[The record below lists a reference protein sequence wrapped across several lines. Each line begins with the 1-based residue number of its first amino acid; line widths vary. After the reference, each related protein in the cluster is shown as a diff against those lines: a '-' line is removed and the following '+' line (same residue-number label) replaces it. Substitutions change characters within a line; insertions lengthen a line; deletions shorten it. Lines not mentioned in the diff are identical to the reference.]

1 MSAPDTDGTAG
12 EPGAEGAARES
23 RPAGEGA
30 VATLR
35 RVANTWR
42 PERETVRERIT
53 ALPSIALAG
62 VFDQPS
68 PVAGDGDPLPPL
80 WHWLHFLDRP
90 AQAEL
95 GEDGHPVHA
104 TLLPEYP
111 RRRRMFAGGRLT
123 VHAPLRVGAEV
134 TRTSQVTGVRYTEGR
149 SGPMLFVTAEYRL
162 TDGDDLL
169 CVEEQDIVYRQD
181 PDEPPAPQPAP
192 SAPEHSADAE
202 QAEPDW
208 TWELTPGPALLFR
221 FSALTYNSH
230 RIHYD
235 EPYVTGVEGFPGLVV
250 HGPLTA
256 LALLELPRRAG
267 HAVRTYAFRARRPM
281 FAGERI
287 RYEGRR
293 ADGTAALVAGTP
305 ATPRAVTAEVELA

>member
-1 MSAPDTDGTAG
+1 MSED
-12 EPGAEGAARES
+12 
-23 RPAGEGA
+23 GA

-42 PERETVRERIT
+42 PERETVREPIT
-53 ALPSIALAG
+53 ALPSAALAG

-68 PVAGDGDPLPPL
+68 PVAADGDPLPPL

-95 GEDGHPVHA
+95 GEDGHPAHG
-104 TLLPEYP
+104 TLLPDYP

-134 TRTSQVTGVRYTEGR
+134 TRTAQVTGVRYTEGR
-149 SGPMLFVTAEYRL
+149 SGPMLFVTSEYRF
-162 TDGDDLL
+162 TDGDTLL

-181 PDEPPAPQPAP
+181 PATPPEPKPDAKPDAKPAEPDGPA
-192 SAPEHSADAE
+192 
-202 QAEPDW
+202 PDW
-208 TWELTPGPALLFR
+208 TWSLTPGPALLFR

-235 EPYVTGVEGFPGLVV
+235 QPYVTAVEGFPGLVV

-267 HAVRTYAFRARRPM
+267 APVRTFAFRARRPM

-287 RYEGRR
+287 TYEGHR
-293 ADGTAALVAGTP
+293 DGDHATLAARTATTP
-305 ATPRAVTAEVELA
+305 KAVTAEIELG